1 MYRSFSLQNLV
12 ARWKGTHE
20 LHRVVLKRTGISP
33 AGALRFAVE
42 KCESGYSIP
51 VDALPSVRLTPGSTL
66 ECSANSVPIILKL
79 PLAFFDSKPQCPS
92 RANRCLFN
100 TTRCNSC
107 VPFHLATKFWRLN
120 DLYIINNCSYLQRE
134 HFWKTLHSTDVLTAT
149 TVCARPFWWT
159 FTRGDV
165 KIKLKFPTNIN
176 FKTEPWSLMRRQ
188 DVVRR
193 RDLNS
198 KVKMIFEEK
207 SDAIKIDVS
216 RIRDEE

>member
-1 MYRSFSLQNLV
+1 MILI
-12 ARWKGTHE
+12 WE
-20 LHRVVLKRTGISP
+20 LLLLLG
-33 AGALRFAVE
+33 GL
-42 KCESGYSIP
+42 
-51 VDALPSVRLTPGSTL
+51 LTL
-66 ECSANSVPIILKL
+66 ECSANSVSIILKL
-79 PLAFFDSKPQCPS
+79 PLAFFDSKPQCTS

-159 FTRGDV
+159 FTRSDV

-207 SDAIKIDVS
+207 SDAIEIDVS